1 MAGRATLAGVWVG
14 AARRVLR
21 RGRPIIVLT
30 ALLAFMLAL
39 ALVPAAAQAVKGSV
53 SASLDNGFA
62 RLLFMLGDDVRS
74 QVKVANNI
82 VVITFDRPVDVSVDR
97 LASSAGDYIGAA
109 RRDPDGKAIRIALT
123 RKVTVNSM
131 AAGER
136 LYVDLLPDTWTGLP
150 PGLPREVIEDLARRA
165 HEADKARP
173 DRQPDRTR
181 KSAPIRV
188 RFANQPTFTRYIF
201 ELPDS
206 VGVAADNRK
215 DKLILTFNALLNF
228 DLADANASLP
238 RSIQSIQ
245 SELDQDSAVVRF
257 TFGGKVDVRTFRED
271 NSYVVD
277 IEPAASKSG
286 AAAPEQGKPADALAA
301 LAADMMIKKTPPPAD
316 LEPPQSVPTK
326 PAAAAPPP
334 APIVAAEA
342 PREPPAPAAEK
353 TAPASPPAP
362 VTPAQPVQARAP
374 EPQSEACKEPCLGAG
389 VPGPRL
395 RTNRWRSPGA
405 PIQAAPAPLPDP
417 DRATAASDGAAETTG
432 AVNVAATV
440 QGDTLS
446 LRFPFSSETPAAVFR
461 RADML
466 WLVFDTEAEIKL
478 ADLKSSPNRDLKS
491 AAVGRQRGVSI
502 VRLKLERPKLVSAE
516 MDGTA
521 WVISIGSAIV
531 ETTRPLGI
539 GRNGADTLSR
549 PTLAIAV
556 DSPRALHQLKDPDA
570 GDTLMV
576 VTALAPARGIINSQD
591 FVEFRLL
598 ASAQGVVVQPL
609 ADDLQVELAP
619 DKVTLT
625 RPGGLSLSMSGL
637 GSGRASNDVRH
648 GILDAQL
655 WSIDRNEKFGERQ
668 SELMFN
674 AAKAF
679 ESQRLAARVELAR
692 FYLAWDMSAEAKG
705 VLDVALK
712 ESPPNAADPMPL
724 VLRALAN
731 IMLERPQEALKDL
744 ASPVVGNLYGAPL
757 WRALAYAKLGR
768 WSDAHDGF
776 HNLDSVIATL
786 PVRLQQQVMQQVIR
800 AALEVGDVA
809 GAVDEMH
816 QFETLGIPRELE
828 PAMAVLGGEVAERLG
843 RIGDA
848 IQSYQSAADSWDRR
862 ASAQGRLREINLET
876 SLGKLKRDDAIESL
890 ETLTTI
896 WRGDETEI
904 EALKL
909 LSHLYTEE
917 GRYRDSFHV
926 TRTALTAH
934 PSSTMTRAIQDEA
947 AQTFENLF
955 LAGRGDALSAIDALA
970 LFYDFRDLTPIGRRG
985 DEMIRRLADRLV
997 AVDLLDQAAELLQ
1010 YQVDHRLE
1018 GAARAQVA
1026 TRLAVIYLMNRK
1038 PDKAFDVLRATRVE
1052 DLNNEMRQQ
1061 RLLIEARALSELGRH
1076 DVALEIIANLSG
1088 RQPIKLRADILWSAH
1103 RWGDAAEQI
1112 ELLYGDRWK
1121 DFTPLNEV
1129 EQADILRAAAGYAL
1143 AEDSL
1148 GLARF
1153 RERYIGKMGESGA
1166 NRRAFD
1172 VITEPLDSSGT
1183 DFRAVAHAIAAVDT
1197 LDGFLRD
1204 LRARYPNSGASPPE
1218 PSKNAPT
1225 TTGTTPAR
1233 LNRTAAR

>member
-1 MAGRATLAGVWVG
+1 MCVDAAGAD
-14 AARRVLR
+14 LR
-21 RGRPIIVLT
+21 RGRLALVLT
-30 ALLAFMLAL
+30 ALLALMLSLAL
-39 ALVPAAAQAVKGSV
+39 SPASAQSAQAVKSSV

-62 RLLFMLGDDVRS
+62 RLLFMLGDDVTS
-74 QVKVANNI
+74 QVKVANNV
-82 VVITFDRPVDVSVDR
+82 VVITFDRPVAISVDR

-109 RRDPDGKAIRIALT
+109 RRDPDGRAVRIALS
-123 RKVTVNSM
+123 RKVTVNSI

-150 PGLPREVIEDLARRA
+150 PGLPREVIEDLARRTR
-165 HEADKARP
+165 EADKARAEH
-173 DRQPDRTR
+173 QPDRTR
-181 KSAPIRV
+181 KTAPIRV

-201 ELPDS
+201 ELPES

-215 DKLILTFNALLNF
+215 DKLILTFNAVLNF

-257 TFGGKVDVRTFRED
+257 TLGGKVDVRTFRED

-286 AAAPEQGKPADALAA
+286 AGEQGKPSDALAA

-316 LEPPQSVPTK
+316 LEPPQSVPAK
-326 PAAAAPPP
+326 PAAAMP
-334 APIVAAEA
+334 
-342 PREPPAPAAEK
+342 PPAPAAAAEPPREPAA
-353 TAPASPPAP
+353 TPAAPAPDKAAPAAPHAP
-362 VTPAQPVQARAP
+362 VTPAQAQAQDSDP
-374 EPQSEACKEPCLGAG
+374 CKEPCAG
-389 VPGPRL
+389 PAVPGPRL
-395 RTNRWRSPGA
+395 WTNRWHSSGA
-405 PIQAAPAPLPDP
+405 PIQAAPLSDP
-417 DRATAASDGAAETTG
+417 GRASPAVSDGAAETTG
-432 AVNVAATV
+432 AVDVAATV
-440 QGDTLS
+440 QGDTLL
-446 LRFPFSSETPAAVFR
+446 LRFPFASETPAAVFR

-478 ADLKSSPNRDLKS
+478 AELKSSPNRDLKS
-491 AAVGRQRGVSI
+491 ATATHQRGAAI

-539 GRNGADTLSR
+539 GRNGAETLSR
-549 PTLAIAV
+549 PTLAIAI
-556 DSPRALHQLKDPDA
+556 DSPRALHQLKDPEA

-576 VTALAPARGIINSQD
+576 VTALAPARGIVNSQD

-598 ASAQGVVVQPL
+598 TSAQGIVVQPL

-625 RPGGLSLSMSGL
+625 RPSGLSLSMSGL
-637 GSGRASNDVRH
+637 GSGRASTDVRP

-692 FYLAWDMSAEAKG
+692 FYLAWDMAAEAKG

-776 HNLDSVIATL
+776 HDLDSMIAAL
-786 PVRLQQQVMQQVIR
+786 PVRLQQQVMLEVIR
-800 AALEVGDVA
+800 AAVEVGDVA
-809 GAVDEMH
+809 GGVDEMH

-848 IQSYQSAADSWDRR
+848 LQSYQSAADSGDRR
-862 ASAQGRLREINLET
+862 ASAQGRLRKINLQT
-876 SLGKLKRDDAIESL
+876 SLGKLNRDDAIDGLES
-890 ETLTTI
+890 LTTI

-904 EALKL
+904 EGLKL
-909 LSHLYTEE
+909 LSHLYTGE

-947 AQTFENLF
+947 AQTFESLF

-985 DEMIRRLADRLV
+985 DETIRRLADRLV

-1010 YQVDHRLE
+1010 YQVDNRLE

-1038 PDKAFDVLRATRVE
+1038 PDKAFAVLRATRVE

-1076 DVALEIIANLSG
+1076 DVALEVIANLSG
-1088 RQPIKLRADILWSAH
+1088 RQPIKLRGDILWSAH
-1103 RWGDAAEQI
+1103 RWREAAEQI

-1121 DFTPLNEV
+1121 DFTPLNGV

-1143 AEDSL
+1143 GEDSL

-1153 RERYIGKMGESGA
+1153 RERYIGKMSEGGA
-1166 NRRAFD
+1166 DRRAFD
-1172 VITEPLDSSGT
+1172 VITAPLDSNGE
-1183 DFRAVAHAIAAVDT
+1183 DFRAVAHAVAAVDT

-1204 LRARYPNSGASPPE
+1204 LRTRYPNSGALPPQ
-1218 PSKNAPT
+1218 PSKDAAPG
-1225 TTGTTPAR
+1225 TGTTPPTTVG
-1233 LNRTAAR
+1233 RTASR